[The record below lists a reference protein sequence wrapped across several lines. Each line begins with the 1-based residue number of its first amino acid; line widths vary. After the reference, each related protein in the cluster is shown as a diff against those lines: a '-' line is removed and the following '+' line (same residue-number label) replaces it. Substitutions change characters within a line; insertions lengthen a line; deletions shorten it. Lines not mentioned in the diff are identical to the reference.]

1 MEQHEISG
9 DLPGNLMV
17 RQHMQKLRSVI
28 ENLPNEGG
36 EASLITIL
44 KISGKPAPRVPTEVV
59 VVSFDLIVE
68 GAPMSLTP
76 ASGTFDKSYLAGE

>member
-1 MEQHEISG
+1 
-9 DLPGNLMV
+9 
-17 RQHMQKLRSVI
+17 MQELRSMI
-28 ENLPNEGG
+28 ENLPNEEG

-44 KISGKPAPRVPTEVV
+44 KISGKPTPRVPTEAV

-68 GAPMSLTP
+68 GAPMSSTP